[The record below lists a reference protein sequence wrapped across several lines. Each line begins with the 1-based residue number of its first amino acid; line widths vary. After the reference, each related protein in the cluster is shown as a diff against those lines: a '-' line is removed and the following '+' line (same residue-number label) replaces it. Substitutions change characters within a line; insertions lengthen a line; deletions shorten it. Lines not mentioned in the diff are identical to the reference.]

1 MNYVINPM
9 LFYWCSVSDTVKA
22 LAIIATIMLIVLCL
36 VFLFV
41 GAFHIGEAF
50 NYGGGEDSDDYKVG
64 VKFLNWAQ
72 KCIVPLVVLLM
83 LSIFIPSE
91 KKTLYKMMVANVAT
105 YENIDLTAETIEDA
119 FDHVIDKLIEL
130 GGDDNAE
137 N

>member
-1 MNYVINPM
+1 MTHVINPM
-9 LFYWCSVSDTVKA
+9 LFYWCSVSDTAKA
-22 LAIIATIMLIVLCL
+22 LAIIATIMLIVVCL

-41 GAFHIGEAF
+41 GAFHIGEVF
-50 NYGGGEDSDDYKVG
+50 DYGGGEDSDNYKVG

-72 KCIVPLVVLLM
+72 RCIVPLVMLLM

-91 KKTLYKMMVANVAT
+91 KTIYKMMVANIAT

-119 FDHVIDKLIEL
+119 FDHVIVKLIEL
-130 GGDDNAE
+130 VGDDNAE

>member
-1 MNYVINPM
+1 MEFEMNYVINPM

-91 KKTLYKMMVANVAT
+91 KKHCIK
-105 YENIDLTAETIEDA
+105 
-119 FDHVIDKLIEL
+119 
-130 GGDDNAE
+130 
-137 N
+137 

>member
-1 MNYVINPM
+1 MTHVINPM
-9 LFYWCSVSDTVKA
+9 LFYWCSVSDTAKA
-22 LAIIATIMLIVLCL
+22 LAIIATIMLIVVCL

-50 NYGGGEDSDDYKVG
+50 NYGGGEDSNDYKVG

-72 KCIVPLVVLLM
+72 KYIVPLVVLLM

-91 KKTLYKMMVANVAT
+91 KTLYKMMVANIAT
-105 YENIDLTAETIEDA
+105 YENVDLTAKTIEDA

-130 GGDDNAE
+130 GGDNNAE

>member
-91 KKTLYKMMVANVAT
+91 KTLYKMMVANVAT

>member
-9 LFYWCSVSDTVKA
+9 LFYWCSVSDTAKDF
-22 LAIIATIMLIVLCL
+22 AIIAAIMLIVACL
-36 VFLFV
+36 IILFI

-50 NYGGGEDSDDYKVG
+50 NYGDGEDSDDYKIG
-64 VKFLNWAQ
+64 IKFLNWAK
-72 KCIVPLVVLLM
+72 KCIVPLVILLM

-91 KKTLYKMMVANVAT
+91 KTLYKMMVANIAT

-130 GGDDNAE
+130 GGDNNAE

>member
-1 MNYVINPM
+1 MTHVINPM

-22 LAIIATIMLIVLCL
+22 LAIIAAIMLIIVCL

-72 KCIVPLVVLLM
+72 KCIVPLVILLM

-91 KKTLYKMMVANVAT
+91 KND
-105 YENIDLTAETIEDA
+105 I
-119 FDHVIDKLIEL
+119 
-130 GGDDNAE
+130 
-137 N
+137 

>member
-1 MNYVINPM
+1 MTHVINPM

-22 LAIIATIMLIVLCL
+22 LAIIAAIMLIIVCL

-72 KCIVPLVVLLM
+72 KCIVPLVILLM

-91 KKTLYKMMVANVAT
+91 KTIYKMMVANIAT

-119 FDHVIDKLIEL
+119 FDSVIDKLIEL
-130 GGDDNAE
+130 GGDNNAE

>member
-1 MNYVINPM
+1 MN
-9 LFYWCSVSDTVKA
+9 
-22 LAIIATIMLIVLCL
+22 VLRK
-36 VFLFV
+36 FL
-41 GAFHIGEAF
+41 
-50 NYGGGEDSDDYKVG
+50 GEDSDDYKVG

-91 KKTLYKMMVANVAT
+91 KTLYKMMVANVAT

>member
-1 MNYVINPM
+1 MTHVINPM
-9 LFYWCSVSDTVKA
+9 LFYWCSVSDTAKA
-22 LAIIATIMLIVLCL
+22 LAIIATIMLLVVCL

-50 NYGGGEDSDDYKVG
+50 NYGGGEDSNDYKVG

-72 KCIVPLVVLLM
+72 KYIVPLVVLLM

-91 KKTLYKMMVANVAT
+91 KTLYKMMVANIAT
-105 YENIDLTAETIEDA
+105 YENVDLTAETIEDA

-130 GGDDNAE
+130 GGDNNAE

>member
-9 LFYWCSVSDTVKA
+9 LFYWCSVSDTAKA
-22 LAIIATIMLIVLCL
+22 LAIIATIMLIVVCF
-36 VFLFV
+36 VFLFI

-64 VKFLNWAQ
+64 AKFLNWAQ

-91 KKTLYKMMVANVAT
+91 KTLYKMMVANIAT

>member
-1 MNYVINPM
+1 MTHVINPM
-9 LFYWCSVSDTVKA
+9 LLYWCSVSDTAKA
-22 LAIIATIMLIVLCL
+22 LAIIATIMLLVVCL

-50 NYGGGEDSDDYKVG
+50 NYGGGEDSNDYKVG
-64 VKFLNWAQ
+64 IKFLNWAQ
-72 KCIVPLVVLLM
+72 KYIVPLVVLLM

-91 KKTLYKMMVANVAT
+91 KTLYKMMVANIAT
-105 YENIDLTAETIEDA
+105 YENVDLTAETIEDA

-130 GGDDNAE
+130 GGDNNAE

>member
-9 LFYWCSVSDTVKA
+9 LFYWCSVSDTAKA

-91 KKTLYKMMVANVAT
+91 KTLYKMMVANVAT

>member
-1 MNYVINPM
+1 MTHVINPM
-9 LFYWCSVSDTVKA
+9 LFYWCSVSDTAKV
-22 LAIIATIMLIVLCL
+22 LAIIAAIMLIIVCL

-50 NYGGGEDSDDYKVG
+50 NYGGGEDSNSYKVG

-72 KCIVPLVVLLM
+72 KCIVPLVILLM

-91 KKTLYKMMVANVAT
+91 KTLYKMMVANVAT
-105 YENIDLTAETIEDA
+105 YENIDLTAETIENA
-119 FDHVIDKLIEL
+119 FDHVIEKLIEL
-130 GGDDNAE
+130 RGDDNAE

>member
-1 MNYVINPM
+1 MTHVINPM

-22 LAIIATIMLIVLCL
+22 LAIIAAIMLIIVCL

-72 KCIVPLVVLLM
+72 KCIVPLVILLM

-91 KKTLYKMMVANVAT
+91 KTIYKMMVA
-105 YENIDLTAETIEDA
+105 NIDLTAETIEDA
-119 FDHVIDKLIEL
+119 FDSVIDKLIEL
-130 GGDDNAE
+130 GGDNNAE

>member
-1 MNYVINPM
+1 M
-9 LFYWCSVSDTVKA
+9 FG
-22 LAIIATIMLIVLCL
+22 
-36 VFLFV
+36 VF
-41 GAFHIGEAF
+41 IRGEAF

-91 KKTLYKMMVANVAT
+91 KTLYKMMVANVAT

>member
-9 LFYWCSVSDTVKA
+9 LFYWCSVSDTAKA
-22 LAIIATIMLIVLCL
+22 FAIIAVSMLIVACL
-36 VFLFV
+36 MFLSI

-50 NYGGGEDSDDYKVG
+50 NYGGGEDSNDYKIG
-64 VKFLNWAQ
+64 IKFINWAQ
-72 KCIVPLVVLLM
+72 KCIVPLVILLM

-91 KKTLYKMMVANVAT
+91 KTLYKMMVANIAT

-130 GGDDNAE
+130 GGDNNAE

>member
-1 MNYVINPM
+1 MTHVINPM
-9 LFYWCSVSDTVKA
+9 LFYWCSVSDTAQA
-22 LAIIATIMLIVLCL
+22 LAIIATIMLIVVCL

-50 NYGGGEDSDDYKVG
+50 NYEGGEDSNDYKVG

-91 KKTLYKMMVANVAT
+91 KTLYKMMVANVAT

>member
-1 MNYVINPM
+1 MTHIINPM
-9 LFYWCSVSDTVKA
+9 LFYWCSVSDTAKA
-22 LAIIATIMLIVLCL
+22 LAIIAAIMLIIVCL

-50 NYGGGEDSDDYKVG
+50 NYRGGEDSDNYKVG

-72 KCIVPLVVLLM
+72 RCIVPLVILLM

-91 KKTLYKMMVANVAT
+91 KTIYKMMVA
-105 YENIDLTAETIEDA
+105 NIDLTAETIEDA